1 MIKMT
6 IDDEIYQI
14 EEELGYR
21 RRDVD
26 RLYETC
32 NNNPKKVLNVLRER
46 QCKAHV
52 KNFVDDMIDKHNT
65 SYGVCYRELKK
76 QGMSNTKHCTDIII
90 DRAKQSFESK
100 DAH

>member
-1 MIKMT
+1 MIE
-6 IDDEIYQI
+6 DEIYQI

-32 NNNPKKVLNVLRER
+32 NNNPKEVLNVLRER

-52 KNFVDDMIDKHNT
+52 ENFVDDMVDQYNL
-65 SYGVCYRELKK
+65 SYDDCYRELKEH
-76 QGMSNTKHCTDIII
+76 GMFDTKHCTDIII
-90 DRAKQSFESK
+90 ARAKQSFESK

>member
-1 MIKMT
+1 MT
-6 IDDEIYQI
+6 IKDEIYSI
-14 EEELGYR
+14 ATELGYR
-21 RRDVD
+21 KRDVD
-26 RLYETC
+26 RIYESC
-32 NNNPKKVLNVLRER
+32 EYDERKVLNVLRER

-100 DAH
+100 HDH

>member
-1 MIKMT
+1 MT
-6 IDDEIYQI
+6 IKDEIYSI
-14 EEELGYR
+14 ATELGYR
-21 RRDVD
+21 KRDVD
-26 RLYETC
+26 RIYESC
-32 NNNPKKVLNVLRER
+32 EYDERKVLNVLRER
-46 QCKAHV
+46 QCKVHV

-76 QGMSNTKHCTDIII
+76 QGMPNTKHCTDIII